1 MASNAV
7 QIVNKASSDELLKK
21 FAELDEGDDP
31 SPRRSSSSNARDALR
46 VMVMKRQRRSLIR
59 VIGSLDDC
67 GGNGESISRSWK
79 SSSSSGGGCNS
90 RALADQKKCLISRS
104 GASGRRSSPA
114 MLRRLGLIK
123 AGEFKN
129 KSLFRTIE
137 KAWRK
142 TVEGASKMFIERHYF
157 YDRHNRLISDVV

>member
-31 SPRRSSSSNARDALR
+31 SPRRNSSSNARDALR

-67 GGNGESISRSWK
+67 GSNGESISRSWK
-79 SSSSSGGGCNS
+79 SSSSGGCNS

-104 GASGRRSSPA
+104 GATGRRSSPA

-129 KSLFRTIE
+129 KSLFGTIE
-137 KAWRK
+137 KTWRK
-142 TVEGASKMFIERHYF
+142 TVEGASKMFKERHYF